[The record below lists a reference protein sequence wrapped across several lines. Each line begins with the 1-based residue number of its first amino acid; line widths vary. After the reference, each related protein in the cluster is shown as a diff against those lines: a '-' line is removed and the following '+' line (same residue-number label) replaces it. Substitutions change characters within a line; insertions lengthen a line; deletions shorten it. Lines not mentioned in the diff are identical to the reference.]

1 MIRQVTEYECDACG
15 KRQAGEMA
23 EDVYGLTGKV
33 GEHHRGGGV
42 GSVEW
47 FACSRKCVGTAIAN
61 AIDRE
66 YGFPPEEIETHEIA
80 GKEDLTEAL
89 RACIAAL
96 RRIDNANGALTEGR
110 GDLLY
115 DNPDSLAK
123 AMNAATTFGQR
134 TYLDAIKVLKSFEEG
149 RS

>member
-1 MIRQVTEYECDACG
+1 MKRQVTEYECDGCG

-23 EDVYGLTGKV
+23 EDVYGLIGVV
-33 GEHHRGGGV
+33 GEHDHSGGV
-42 GSVEW
+42 SGVEW
-47 FACSRKCVGTAIAN
+47 FACSRGCVGLAIATALN
-61 AIDRE
+61 RE
-66 YGFPPEEIETHEIA
+66 YGFPPEEIETHKIA
-80 GKEDLTEAL
+80 GEEDLAEAL
-89 RACIAAL
+89 RACITAL